1 MNPDLDLRLK
11 SVLKA
16 LSDVILPAL
25 PASERLARDQANL
38 VIGHLTIIAEQWQ
51 HALNFELQ
59 TLAQSCVLAGELA
72 GKNFDSALGD
82 DLIAAL
88 SAAEAVNRNDYQA
101 VTEIHRVL
109 KTVIDR
115 LISADHRS
123 APMPAAVLDAV
134 LRYNRRRAPRERIWH
149 RAAGLDPDAA
159 SLPSITSLFRPA
171 AG

>member
-16 LSDVILPAL
+16 LTDVILPAL

-51 HALNFELQ
+51 HALNFELHN
-59 TLAQSCVLAGELA
+59 LAQSCLLAGELA
-72 GKNFDSALGD
+72 GMNFDSALGD

-88 SAAEAVNRNDYQA
+88 SAAEAVDRNDYQA
-101 VTEIHRVL
+101 VTQIHRLL
-109 KTVIDR
+109 KSVIDR
-115 LISADHRS
+115 LISADHHC
-123 APMPAAVLDAV
+123 APMPPAMLAAV
-134 LRYNRRRAPRERIWH
+134 LRYNHRRAPRERVWH
-149 RAAGLDPDAA
+149 RTAGLDPDAA
-159 SLPSITSLFRPA
+159 SLSSIAALFRPA

>member
-1 MNPDLDLRLK
+1 MNPDIDLRLK

-51 HALNFELQ
+51 YALNFELEN
-59 TLAQSCVLAGELA
+59 LAQACALAGELA
-72 GKNFDSALGD
+72 GMNFDSALGD

-88 SAAEAVNRNDYQA
+88 SAAAAVDRNNYQA
-101 VTEIHRVL
+101 VTAIHRAL
-109 KTVIDR
+109 KTLIDA
-115 LISADHRS
+115 LIAADHHS
-123 APMPAAVLDAV
+123 APMPPALLDAV
-134 LRYNRRRAPRERIWH
+134 LRYNRCRAPRERVWH
-149 RAAGLDPDAA
+149 RGAGLDPDAA
-159 SLPSITSLFRPA
+159 SLPSIASLFRPA